1 MRLGPCLRGLAVSRH
16 TTLYVETDLDAHSTG
31 RKEISPGLSETRYE
45 HIMRDEAHVP
55 LIAGTRVKVIEL
67 VLDHLAYGWSPEELH
82 FQHPHLTMGQIHSAL
97 AYYWDHKAALDQD
110 IERRLQLVDQLQQ
123 TVSSSPLV
131 ERLKAR
137 RLS

>member
-1 MRLGPCLRGLAVSRH
+1 M
-16 TTLYVETDLDAHSTG
+16 
-31 RKEISPGLSETRYE
+31 LSETRYE
-45 HIMRDEAHVP
+45 HIILDEAQVP

-97 AYYWDHKAALDQD
+97 AYYWDYKAELDHD
-110 IERRLQLVDQLQQ
+110 IAQRLQRVDQLQH
-123 TVSSSPLV
+123 TAPSSPLV

-137 RLS
+137 RFS

>member
-1 MRLGPCLRGLAVSRH
+1 V
-16 TTLYVETDLDAHSTG
+16 
-31 RKEISPGLSETRYE
+31 LSETRYE
-45 HIMRDEAHVP
+45 HIILDEARVP

-97 AYYWDHKAALDQD
+97 AYYWDHKAELDQD
-110 IERRLQLVDQLQQ
+110 IERRLQLVDHLQQ
-123 TVSSSPLV
+123 ALPSSSVV

>member
-1 MRLGPCLRGLAVSRH
+1 M
-16 TTLYVETDLDAHSTG
+16 
-31 RKEISPGLSETRYE
+31 LSETRYE
-45 HIMRDEAHVP
+45 HIMLDEAHVP

-97 AYYWDHKAALDQD
+97 AYYWDHKSELDQD
-110 IERRLQLVDQLQQ
+110 MERRRQLVDQLRR
-123 TVSSSPLV
+123 TGPSSPLV

-137 RLS
+137 RFS

>member
-1 MRLGPCLRGLAVSRH
+1 M
-16 TTLYVETDLDAHSTG
+16 
-31 RKEISPGLSETRYE
+31 LSETRYE
-45 HIMRDEAHVP
+45 HIILDEAQVP

-97 AYYWDHKAALDQD
+97 AYYWDHKAELDQD
-110 IERRLQLVDQLQQ
+110 IAQRLRRVDQLQQ
-123 TVSSSPLV
+123 TAPSSPLV
-131 ERLKAR
+131 ERLKVR

>member
-1 MRLGPCLRGLAVSRH
+1 V
-16 TTLYVETDLDAHSTG
+16 
-31 RKEISPGLSETRYE
+31 LSETRYE
-45 HIMRDEAHVP
+45 HIKLDEAQVP

-97 AYYWDHKAALDQD
+97 AYYWDHKTALDQD
-110 IERRLQLVDQLQQ
+110 IARRLQYVDHLQQ
-123 TVSSSPLV
+123 SVPSSPLI

>member
-1 MRLGPCLRGLAVSRH
+1 M
-16 TTLYVETDLDAHSTG
+16 
-31 RKEISPGLSETRYE
+31 LSETRYE
-45 HIMRDEAHVP
+45 HILLNEDHVP
-55 LIAGTRVKVIEL
+55 MIAGTTIKVIEL

-97 AYYWDHKAALDQD
+97 AYYWDHKAELDQD
-110 IERRLQLVDQLQQ
+110 IERRLQFVDQVQQ
-123 TVSSSPLV
+123 TTKPTPLT

>member
-1 MRLGPCLRGLAVSRH
+1 M
-16 TTLYVETDLDAHSTG
+16 
-31 RKEISPGLSETRYE
+31 LSETRYE
-45 HIMRDEAHVP
+45 HIILDEARVP

-97 AYYWDHKAALDQD
+97 AYYWDHKAELDRD

-123 TVSSSPLV
+123 TLPSSPLL